1 MPGRQAHGR
10 SLLASK
16 PTPKNIKKS
25 SAKTR
30 ARALDAFH
38 IAQEQFPTKEKR
50 TPRFRDIEGAEAGK
64 KHRRE
69 EDDDEEGDDDDEDDE
84 DDQPRRKKAKAA
96 SRGGDDDEYGSDSEG
111 NEWHYGVDEDEDSD
125 IDSDEAFGDS
135 DGEQFEGYA
144 FKGSASNNK
153 KGKKKQ
159 SQDDSDDNPFDDS
172 DFEAGD
178 DGEDLGDEAI
188 DLVQALDMASDE
200 SEEGEEGA
208 SDESGSEE
216 DDEEEAAS
224 SDEDE
229 DDDEADPS
237 KLDALKGYMN
247 KYAGREEEEEPAT
260 STKPKISFSD
270 LGLSTVKDPRMR
282 KIMKLMTKEEKA
294 ERPEAAKKLA
304 IPLAKRQQDKLTRE
318 AAYDKT
324 NETLERWTETVKAN
338 RRAEHLVFPLP
349 ENAQNAGLNHDEL
362 QPITAKNT
370 TSELE
375 STILSIMEKS
385 GLALTKQEANQKA
398 ADEKT
403 AAETEGLSKEE
414 LKELLGE
421 KRRQRELAS
430 REAKR
435 AARIKKIKSKAY
447 HRVHR
452 KQKERDDRKLHEAMA
467 EAGEVDSEAER
478 EAADRARALE
488 RVGARHRESRWAKA
502 GSANKRAVW
511 DDDYR
516 AGLHD
521 MARKDEELRKR
532 IAGRAGGEADSEDD
546 YSDSEEDEDGK
557 GGSRRLLARLEKL
570 EKEGDES
577 DDEPRSKLMDMKFM
591 RRAEESQKKANDELI
606 AKIRRD
612 LDSDAGSGD
621 DDADAPTEVGRRRFG
636 GETSAMAP
644 PALQAAQ
651 ERKQRK
657 KKEEAGDDSWE
668 GLNDSAA
675 VVSGT
680 SITAAP
686 AATGNAWSSG
696 EPRRKGRKA
705 PGTAI
710 DTIDTADI
718 ISASKPKP
726 KAKASKTKTAAAADT
741 SSSESDS
748 DSDSDVHLP
757 LAVRDIAQ
765 LDKAFA
771 GDDVVAEFEREKA
784 ADQEDQ
790 DDKVIDNTL
799 PGWGSWVGD
808 GITAR
813 QQARHKG
820 RFLTKVEGTKKKDR
834 RDAKLD
840 KVIINEKRLKN
851 NDKYLATQLP
861 HPFESRAQYERSL
874 RLPMGPEWMT
884 KQSFQE
890 AVKPRLLMK
899 QGIITPMSR
908 PSQ

>member
-16 PTPKNIKKS
+16 PGPKNIKKS
-25 SAKTR
+25 QAKTR

-64 KHRRE
+64 KHSRA
-69 EDDDEEGDDDDEDDE
+69 DDEDEDEDEDEDDE

-144 FKGSASNNK
+144 FKGSAGNK
-153 KGKKKQ
+153 KSKKKKQ
-159 SQDDSDDNPFDDS
+159 TQDDSDDNPFDDS

-188 DLVQALDMASDE
+188 DLAAALDMASDE
-200 SEEGEEGA
+200 SDEGEEGG

-216 DDEEEAAS
+216 DDEEETGP

-247 KYAGREEEEEPAT
+247 KYAGREEEEAQPS

-282 KIMKLMTKEEKA
+282 KIMKLMTKEDKA
-294 ERPEAAKKLA
+294 ERPESTKKLA

-349 ENAQNAGLNHDEL
+349 ENAQNAGLNPDEL

-385 GLALTKQEANQKA
+385 GLALTKQETNQKTADA
-398 ADEKT
+398 AF
-403 AAETEGLSKEE
+403 AAETEGLSKEA

-435 AARIKKIKSKAY
+435 AARIKKIKSKSY

-467 EAGEVDSEAER
+467 EAGEIDSEAER

-488 RVGARHRESRWAKA
+488 RVGARHRDSRWAKA
-502 GSANKRAVW
+502 GAANKRAVW

-532 IAGRAGGEADSEDD
+532 KAGLSGEAESEDD
-546 YSDSEEDEDGK
+546 YSSDEDDDGK
-557 GGSRRLLARLEKL
+557 GGNRRLLAQLEKL
-570 EKEGDES
+570 EQQDES
-577 DDEPRSKLMDMKFM
+577 DGEPRSKLMEMKFM
-591 RRAEESQKKANDELI
+591 QRAEEAQKKANDELI

-612 LDSDAGSGD
+612 LDSDADSED
-621 DDADAPTEVGRRRFG
+621 EEAAVTEVGRRRFG

-651 ERKQRK
+651 ERKRK
-657 KKEEAGDDSWE
+657 QKQTEDDSWE
-668 GLNDSAA
+668 GLDDNAAA
-675 VVSGT
+675 VNSGM

-686 AATGNAWSSG
+686 VTTGNAWSSG

-705 PGTAI
+705 PGVAI

-726 KAKASKTKTAAAADT
+726 KAKAKATKSKPAAAADT

-748 DSDSDVHLP
+748 ESDSDVHLP

-771 GDDVVAEFEREKA
+771 GDDVVLEFEREKA
-784 ADQEDQ
+784 ADEEEQA
-790 DDKVIDNTL
+790 DKVIDNTL

-808 GITAR
+808 GISAR
-813 QQARHKG
+813 QQARQKG
-820 RFLTKVEGTKKKDR
+820 RFLTKVEGVNKKNRK
-834 RDAKLD
+834 DAKLD

-899 QGIITPMSR
+899 QGIITPMSK
-908 PSQ
+908 PSR